1 LENKGS
7 RPAENTLQIVTD
19 KTGASP
25 QPFLTIR
32 PPGLWSPFAL
42 GEVWSYRDLLW
53 ALAVR
58 DVKLRYRQTAL
69 GIVWVVLQ
77 PLLAAGIMSFL
88 FGFIAKLPSNGL
100 PYFLLSYTGMLG
112 WQAFNGTL
120 TKASQCIVGN
130 SQLVSKVYFPRL
142 ILPLST
148 VLSTLLDFAVGF
160 VLLLVLMGIYDI
172 RPHASLL
179 VLPLLLFLLIAL
191 AVGVGLWV
199 SALMV
204 TYRDLQ
210 YVIPYFMQLLM
221 YASPVAFT
229 VLAVPENFQVFLFLN
244 PLTGLLEAFR
254 WAIVGQGTIS
264 GIAIVYSV
272 VVTVLAFILGAFA
285 FKRMERSFAD
295 VI

>member
-1 LENKGS
+1 M
-7 RPAENTLQIVTD
+7 QIVTD
-19 KTGASP
+19 KAAVAQ
-25 QPFLTIR
+25 QPLLTIR

-42 GEVWSYRDLLW
+42 GEVWSFRDLLW

-69 GIVWVVLQ
+69 GVAWVVLQ
-77 PLLAAGIMSFL
+77 PLLAAGIMSFV
-88 FGFIAKLPSNGL
+88 FGSIANLPSDGL

-148 VLSTLLDFAVGF
+148 VLSTLLDFFVGF
-160 VLLLVLMGIYDI
+160 ALLLVLMGIYDI
-172 RPHASLL
+172 RPQATLL
-179 VLPLLLFLLIAL
+179 VLPVLLFLLIAF

-221 YASPVAFT
+221 YASPVAMT
-229 VLAVPENFQVFLFLN
+229 VSAVPKSLRIFWFLN

-254 WAIVGQGTIS
+254 WAIVGRGNIS
-264 GIAIVYSV
+264 GIAIAYSV
-272 VVTVLAFILGAFA
+272 AVTVLAFILGAFA